1 MSKRTLNKIL
11 EEVQALTPAEQ
22 EQLREALDRLLARSA
37 SPTLEAELERR
48 LFEAGLLSEIKPPT
62 LDLAPYRD
70 RRPVEVAGKP
80 LSEVITEERG

>member
-22 EQLREALDRLLARSA
+22 EQVREALDRLLASQR
-37 SPTLEAELERR
+37 SPTLAAVLERR
-48 LFEAGLLSEIKPPT
+48 LFEAGLLSEVKSSS

-70 RRPVEVAGKP
+70 RHPVEVKGKP
-80 LSEVITEERG
+80 LSEVITEERR